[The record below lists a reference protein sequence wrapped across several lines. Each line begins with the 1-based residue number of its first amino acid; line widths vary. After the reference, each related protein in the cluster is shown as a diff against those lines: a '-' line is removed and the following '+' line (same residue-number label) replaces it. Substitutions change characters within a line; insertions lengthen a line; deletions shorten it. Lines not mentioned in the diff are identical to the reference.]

1 MDAEEEEGENDDDDE
16 EDEEEEEECVLSSS
30 RVAISDTDIA
40 LCRYDDDEDLSW
52 KTRRSA
58 AKVIG
63 AVVSTVRFPLLRL
76 ICPPLALC

>member
-1 MDAEEEEGENDDDDE
+1 MDAEEEEGENGDDE
-16 EDEEEEEECVLSSS
+16 EDEEEEEEECVSSSS

-40 LCRYDDDEDLSW
+40 LCRYDDDEDSSW

-63 AVVSTVRFPLLRL
+63 AVVSTVRFPLLHL
-76 ICPPLALC
+76 ICLPLAPC